1 MSGWP
6 PSDRELHVTPR
17 QQQILDLAVRGRTD
31 KEIASDLGVAV
42 STVRTH
48 LERLY
53 RENGLRNKSEAVAAW
68 QHYRD
73 TERRANEPDQQTRP
87 TWNH

>member
-1 MSGWP
+1 MALEAAITAKTAF
-6 PSDRELHVTPR
+6 R
-17 QQQILDLAVRGRTD
+17 
-31 KEIASDLGVAV
+31 KEIASDLGIAV

-48 LERLY
+48 LERFY

-73 TERRANEPDQQTRP
+73 TKQPANDSE
-87 TWNH
+87 H